1 MAARSMP
8 KRVATF
14 SAVWPIDSP
23 TTGSVRPLSRPMT
36 GARLRSEAAQRGR
49 GAQAARGIPAG
60 QPAHHVV
67 REQQRRAHSA
77 STPPAT
83 TSANG
88 PTGCWRWP
96 SPAPACQA
104 QLRITVQPGTRLPQP
119 RRSAITRPMLTS
131 SGEGAAQ
138 PMMTSSTSVGEKG
151 WQQRAPGLHGQVARR
166 KRAGARAR
174 LQERRAGP
182 VHHIYRFE
190 CHPCVLGA
198 HAARRSAAGRIAPA
212 PRSKGKSS
220 TLTTVSRKVFLRLTT
235 AYSSSVRPPA

>member
-8 KRVATF
+8 NRVATF

-36 GARLRSEAAQRGR
+36 GARLRSLKRRSADSLAPRPRAAYQPDSQRTMSSENSS
-49 GAQAARGIPAG
+49 GARD
-60 QPAHHVV
+60 
-67 REQQRRAHSA
+67 SA

-83 TSANG
+83 TSCERPDWMLAMAE
-88 PTGCWRWP
+88 
-96 SPAPACQA
+96 SSACMPEA

-151 WQQRAPGLHGQVARR
+151 CSSARPACTARSPAENGPGPVRAFRKGVRDPSTTYTGLNAIRASLVLMRPGARR
-166 KRAGARAR
+166 RDGSRPR
-174 LQERRAGP
+174 QDRRGN
-182 VHHIYRFE
+182 
-190 CHPCVLGA
+190 
-198 HAARRSAAGRIAPA
+198 
-212 PRSKGKSS
+212 
-220 TLTTVSRKVFLRLTT
+220 
-235 AYSSSVRPPA
+235 RPP